1 MKFKKFSIVACF
13 GFLFL
18 FISSCGDKGGIDPV
32 VDEMADAKTLK
43 VNKFIT
49 KGMEMYYLWSDEM
62 AEINFMYEKDSKAY
76 FEKLLFSED
85 KWSFI
90 TDDIEALENSFEGI
104 EKSFGYSLAFG
115 EFSNTKTYF
124 ALVEYVY
131 PNTPATEAGIK
142 RGDIIVDINGAS
154 ITVDNYQQLFNADQI
169 KLSMGVFD
177 GQSIGLTGEVKSMTS
192 RELHLDPVMQYSV
205 IETNGHRVG
214 YLLYQQYIDSYKT
227 SVDAALQFFQSQ
239 QITDLVVDI
248 RYNPGGAVT
257 AAQYLCSSI
266 APKSVVDAKEL
277 LVTYQFNNFI
287 TNDYVKKNAIEQ
299 TRVRFNN
306 KATVNLDMNKVY
318 FLTGSGSA
326 SASELTITGLRPYM
340 NVVLIGDTTYGK
352 YTGSF
357 TLKAEDFYKD
367 ASDYVEIE
375 NWGMQP
381 IVLRYANALGET
393 DFKNGFAPN
402 FYVEDD
408 LFSGVPLG
416 DKQEPL
422 LNKALQ
428 LITGSEVIAMKS
440 AKTPMPEFRIIDR
453 GFSKFDRNKRN
464 LQVEMPIIR
473 K

>member
-1 MKFKKFSIVACF
+1 MKVLKVSFWVLLVIS
-13 GFLFL
+13 LF
-18 FISSCGDKGGIDPV
+18 SCGDDDAIDP
-32 VDEMADAKTLK
+32 KTLK

-62 AEINFMYEKDSKAY
+62 PEINYMYEKDSKAY

-169 KLSMGVFD
+169 KLSMGVYD

-239 QITDLVVDI
+239 QITDLVVDL
-248 RYNPGGAVT
+248 RYNPGGVIT

-266 APKSVVDAKEL
+266 APLSVVNSEEI
-277 LVTYQFNNFI
+277 LVAFQFNDLI
-287 TNDYVKKNAIEQ
+287 TNSYEQDNAMDE
-299 TRVRFNN
+299 TRVRFD
-306 KATVNLDMNKVY
+306 KSATVKLDMNEVY

-326 SASELTITGLRPYM
+326 SASELTITGLRPYI

-367 ASDYVEIE
+367 ASDYAEIE

-440 AKTPMPEFRIIDR
+440 AKTPMSEFKIIDR

-464 LQVEMPIIR
+464 LQVEMPIIQ

>member
-1 MKFKKFSIVACF
+1 MKVRSIINFACVIIVSA
-13 GFLFL
+13 LF
-18 FISSCGDKGGIDPV
+18 FACGHDDNEKIDP
-32 VDEMADAKTLK
+32 KIIK

-49 KGMEMYYLWSDEM
+49 EGMEFYYLWSDQM
-62 AEINFMYEKDSKAY
+62 PEINYKYEKDSKAY

-90 TDDIEALENSFEGI
+90 TDDVEALENSLEGI

-115 EFSNTKTYF
+115 RFSNTETYF

-131 PNTPATEAGIK
+131 PNTPAAEAGIK

-154 ITVDNYQQLFNADQI
+154 ITVDNYQKLFNADQI
-169 KLSMGVFD
+169 KLSMGVYD
-177 GQSIGLTGEVKSMTS
+177 GQSIRLSGETKSMTS

-277 LVTYQFNNFI
+277 LVTYQFNNYI
-287 TNDYVKKNAIEQ
+287 TSDFEKNNAIEQ

-357 TLKAEDFYKD
+357 TLKAVDLYEK
-367 ASDYVEIE
+367 ASDYAEIE

-393 DFKNGFAPN
+393 DFKKGFAPN
-402 FYVEDD
+402 YYVKDD
-408 LFSGVPLG
+408 LFAGVPLG

-422 LNKALQ
+422 LNRALQ
-428 LITGSEVIAMKS
+428 LITGSEIIAMKS
-440 AKTPMPEFRIIDR
+440 AKTPMSEFRIIDR

-464 LQVEMPIIR
+464 LQVEMPIIQ